1 MATNFKRADA
11 AVNEEAERVGA
22 LLNNGYLRIYSGTQP
37 TTGNDAITGTLLA
50 ELRFA
55 ATAVTGSAT
64 GGVATFAA
72 ITQDSSADNAGTA
85 THFRAL
91 KSDGST
97 KVFDGNVGTSLSDCN
112 INAVAIAAGAVV
124 SATSM
129 TYTANKG

>member
-22 LLNNGYLRIYSGTQP
+22 LLNNGYLRIYNGSQP
-37 TTGNDAITGTLLA
+37 ANGDAAITGTLLA
-50 ELRFA
+50 ELRFN
-55 ATAVTGSAT
+55 ATAVTGSAAA
-64 GGVATFAA
+64 GVATFAA

-91 KSDGST
+91 KSDGTT
-97 KVFDGNVGTSLSDCN
+97 KVFDGNVGTSASDCN

-124 SATSM
+124 SVTSM